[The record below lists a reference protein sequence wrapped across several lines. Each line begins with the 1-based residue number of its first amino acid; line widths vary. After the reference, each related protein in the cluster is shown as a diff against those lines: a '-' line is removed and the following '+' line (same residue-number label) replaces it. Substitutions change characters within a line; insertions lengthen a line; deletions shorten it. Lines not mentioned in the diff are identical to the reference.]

1 MVDRI
6 DLRLDPKDIDLV
18 KLVLD
23 SLDVLF
29 PILKVSNGLG
39 DLVDLRLNTCGVQRT
54 LLRDERLVQLADLV
68 LNLKYVTARL

>member
-39 DLVDLRLNTCGVQRT
+39 DLVDLRLNTCGVQRA
-54 LLRDERLVQLADLV
+54 LLRDQRLVQLADLV

>member
-54 LLRDERLVQLADLV
+54 LLRDQRLVQLADLV

>member
-6 DLRLDPKDIDLV
+6 NLRLDTKDIDLV

-39 DLVDLRLNTCGVQRT
+39 DLVDLRLNTCSVQRT
-54 LLRDERLVQLADLV
+54 LLRDQRLVQLADLV
-68 LNLKYVTARL
+68 LNLNYVTARL

>member
-6 DLRLDPKDIDLV
+6 DLRLDTKDIDLV

-39 DLVDLRLNTCGVQRT
+39 DLVDLRLNTCSVQRT
-54 LLRDERLVQLADLV
+54 LLRDQRLVQLADLV
-68 LNLKYVTARL
+68 LNLNYVTARL

>member
-1 MVDRI
+1 LVDRI

-39 DLVDLRLNTCGVQRT
+39 DLVDLRLNTCGVQRA
-54 LLRDERLVQLADLV
+54 LLRDQRLVQLADLV

>member
-23 SLDVLF
+23 SLDVFF

-39 DLVDLRLNTCGVQRT
+39 DLVDLRLNTCGVQRA
-54 LLRDERLVQLADLV
+54 LLRDQRLVQLADLV

>member
-1 MVDRI
+1 M
-6 DLRLDPKDIDLV
+6 V

-23 SLDVLF
+23 SLDVFF

-39 DLVDLRLNTCGVQRT
+39 DLVDLRLNTCGVQRA
-54 LLRDERLVQLADLV
+54 LLRDQRLVQLADLV

>member
-1 MVDRI
+1 MVDCI
-6 DLRLDPKDIDLV
+6 DLRLDTKDIDLV

-29 PILKVSNGLG
+29 PILKVSNSLG

-54 LLRDERLVQLADLV
+54 LLRDQRLVQLADLV

>member
-6 DLRLDPKDIDLV
+6 DLRLDTKDIDLV

-39 DLVDLRLNTCGVQRT
+39 DLVDLRLNTCSVRRT
-54 LLRDERLVQLADLV
+54 LLRDQRLVQLADLV
-68 LNLKYVTARL
+68 LNLNYVTARL